1 MEKLFDSHAH
11 YYDSRFER
19 EFGSTDALLQSLFQ
33 ESVAAIVNIG
43 TDVENSR
50 LVVTEA
56 ARWPHMYATV
66 GIHPG
71 DGERIA
77 DIDGALRDMRALL
90 GTADTRKRDKIVALG
105 EIGLDYHYD
114 GTDKEKQAYI
124 FEEQLKMAEAC
135 DIPVVIHDREAHGDV
150 FDAVCRHAGV
160 RGVFHSY
167 SGSAEMAKD
176 LVRRG
181 WYISFSGVVTF
192 KNAPKV
198 CEAAAAVPPHRML
211 IETDAPYLA
220 PVPFRGKL
228 NHSGYARYTAE
239 RLAEIHGISTD
250 EMIKITRENAE
261 RLFRISL

>member
-11 YYDSRFER
+11 YYDSRFAA
-19 EFGSTDALLQSLFQ
+19 EFGSTDALLASLFE
-33 ESVAAIVNIG
+33 ESVAAVVNIG
-43 TDVENSR
+43 TDAENSR
-50 LVVTEA
+50 GVIAEA

-77 DIDGALRDMRALL
+77 DIDGALADIRTLL
-90 GTADTRKRDKIVALG
+90 GTAETRKRDKIVALG
-105 EIGLDYHYD
+105 EIGLDYHYED
-114 GTDKEKQAYI
+114 TDKEKQAYI
-124 FEEQLKMAEAC
+124 LEEQLKMAEKEG
-135 DIPVVIHDREAHGDV
+135 IPVVIHDREAHGDV
-150 FDAVCRHAGV
+150 FDAICRHPQV

-198 CEAAAAVPPHRML
+198 CEAARAVPLDRIL

-228 NHSGYARYTAE
+228 NHSAYARYTAE
-239 RLAEIHGISTD
+239 KLAELHGISTD
-250 EMIKITRENAE
+250 EMVKITRENAE
-261 RLFRISL
+261 RLFGITV

>member
-19 EFGSTDALLQSLFQ
+19 EFGSADALLKALLD

-43 TDVENSR
+43 TDPESSR
-50 LVVTEA
+50 FVVGEA
-56 ARWPHMYATV
+56 ARFPHMYATV

-71 DGERIA
+71 DGERIP
-77 DIDGALRDMRALL
+77 DIDAALAEIEALL
-90 GTADTRKRDKIVALG
+90 GTPEGRRRDKIVALG
-105 EIGLDYHYD
+105 EIGLDYHYED
-114 GTDKEKQAYI
+114 TNKEKQAYI
-124 FEEQLKMAEAC
+124 FERQLCMAEKHS
-135 DIPVVIHDREAHGDV
+135 IPVVIHDREAHGDV
-150 FDAVCRHAGV
+150 FNAICRHPGV
-160 RGVFHSY
+160 TGVFHSF
-167 SGSAEMAKD
+167 SGSAEMARD

-181 WYISFSGVVTF
+181 WHISFSGVVTF

-198 CEAAAAVPPHRML
+198 CEAAKAVPLDRLL

-239 RLAEIHGISTD
+239 KLAEIHGVSTD
-250 EMIKITRENAE
+250 EMIKITRENAA
-261 RLFRISL
+261 RLFDIIL